1 MDLDNPFEKY
11 NDEELAQKVR
21 IFANTDPELGEY
33 FKLLNCG
40 AQLARDQKNA
50 LANETLFGHLSKEQK
65 DYLMNSKKD
74 GEEHAG
80 LWGQS
85 KYLKGSVLS
94 ACLAGIIQ
102 YVLEFSL
109 LLVTTLTNL
118 EGMDAIWY
126 V

>member
-1 MDLDNPFEKY
+1 LDLDNPFERD

-21 IFANTDPELGEY
+21 TFANTDPGLDEY
-33 FKLLNCG
+33 LQLLNCG
-40 AQLARDQKNA
+40 AQLAKDLKTA
-50 LANETLFGHLSKEQK
+50 LANKTLFGHLSKKQK
-65 DYLMNSKKD
+65 DYLENSKKD

-102 YVLEFSL
+102 
-109 LLVTTLTNL
+109 
-118 EGMDAIWY
+118 
-126 V
+126 